1 MFHDETRSYFHLPE
15 LETAAEQERVI
26 AAALI
31 ARMFKDFHCAK
42 RLIKKHK
49 ITVEKYAALDT
60 EEICHKSPGG
70 GRGLREQIMAGK
82 LAWEWFKNE
91 PLKRATK
98 KLTLQDCCD
107 VLHLDINQIR
117 DVYLKPSAWRAYCEV
132 ENRTKCRPRTNKN
145 YSQFNFER
153 AA

>member
-49 ITVEKYAALDT
+49 ITEAKYHRLDDET
-60 EEICHKSPGG
+60 RQVI
-70 GRGLREQIMAGK
+70 LIGK
-82 LAWEWFKNE
+82 LAWEWFKCP

-132 ENRTKCRPRTNKN
+132 ENRTKCNPRTNKN
-145 YSQFNFER
+145 YSQFNFEGV
-153 AA
+153 A

>member
-1 MFHDETRSYFHLPE
+1 MFHDETRGYFHLPE

-49 ITVEKYAALDT
+49 ITEAKYHRLDDET
-60 EEICHKSPGG
+60 RQVI
-70 GRGLREQIMAGK
+70 LIGK
-82 LAWEWFKNE
+82 LAWEWFKCP

-117 DVYLKPSAWRAYCEV
+117 DVYLKPSAWRAYCAV
-132 ENRTKCRPRTNKN
+132 ENRTKARPTKGSKN
-145 YSQFNFER
+145 YQYSQFNFER